1 MNILNVVSVFSARE
15 GGGNAERAFQL
26 SRAVTAS
33 PHIRCTVLTLDI
45 GDAKA
50 RRNDLGLAELV
61 VVPCVNKRFQ
71 IPLIRWGR
79 LRDLVLRADV
89 VHLMGYWSPLGV
101 LTSLMARHL
110 GVPYVICP
118 AGALSLFGRSR
129 SLKRAFNYLV
139 GRRQLSH
146 ATGWIAVT
154 ASELPDFSSY
164 GVDPKAVAIIPNGVE
179 EPEPVFTSQ
188 PRSCVLS
195 NTNSLPSQFVL
206 FMGRLNLIKG
216 PDLLLEAFGKISREF
231 PDVDLLFAG
240 PDEGMQSVLMR
251 RATELGINV
260 RVRFIG
266 FVTGNRKIALYRS
279 ALLLVVPSRSEAMS
293 IVAVEA
299 GICGLPV
306 LMTDQCGLN
315 DIREIEPCLIV
326 PANPDA
332 LAAGLR
338 HALEDPECTRLW
350 GLDWQAMVRKRF
362 LWADISRQFLDYL
375 RTLLNSTR
383 H

>member
-1 MNILNVVSVFSARE
+1 MNVLNVVSVLSARE

-26 SRAVTAS
+26 SRAITAS
-33 PHIRCTVLTLDI
+33 HVRCTVLTLDI
-45 GDAKA
+45 GNVEA
-50 RRNDLGLAELV
+50 RREDLGCAELV
-61 VVPCVNKRFQ
+61 VVPCLNKRFQ
-71 IPLIRWGR
+71 IPFIRWGR
-79 LRDLVLRADV
+79 LRDLVLRADI

-118 AGALSLFGRSR
+118 AGALPLFGRSR
-129 SLKRAFNYLV
+129 LLKRAFNYLI
-139 GRRQLSH
+139 GRRQVLN

-154 ASELPDFSSY
+154 ASELPDFSAY
-164 GVDPKAVAIIPNGVE
+164 GVDPTAVAIIPNGVE
-179 EPEPVFTSQ
+179 ESEFSSKL
-188 PRSCVLS
+188 RSCVLD
-195 NTNSLPSQFVL
+195 NTNVLPLRFVL

-216 PDLLLEAFGKISREF
+216 PDLLLEAFGNVAREF

-240 PDEGMQSVLMR
+240 PDEGMQALLMC
-251 RATELGINV
+251 RAVELGIDS

-266 FVTGNRKIALYRS
+266 FVTGSEKVALYRS
-279 ALLLVVPSRSEAMS
+279 AMLLVVPSRLEAMS

-315 DIREIEPCLIV
+315 DIREIEPGLIV
-326 PANPDA
+326 PANADE

-338 HALEDPECTRLW
+338 LTLEDADRSRSW
-350 GLDWQAMVRKRF
+350 GMNWQAMVRERF
-362 LWADISRQFLDYL
+362 LWADIGQRFSGYL
-375 RTLLNSTR
+375 AAVVSSIR